1 MTVKEIADQADMI
14 VAGYAY
20 KIKKGYIEVI
30 DLSDIKRVATIQN
43 NIIAESL
50 MSDEEDSIILDYYMR
65 NKDLLEESVYA

>member
-50 MSDEEDSIILDYYMR
+50 MSDEEDSIILDYYLR

>member
-50 MSDEEDSIILDYYMR
+50 MSDEEDSMILDYYLR